1 MRRLYGSHSGE
12 NLAEEVSSDPTRPDQ
27 QSRLQ
32 LQANLNI
39 PHPEPD
45 DQSDDINN
53 TPIPASIR
61 VFSPPGLS
69 RDNTC
74 PLARRKV
81 YIVPSSP

>member
-12 NLAEEVSSDPTRPDQ
+12 NLAEEVSSDPTRTDQ

-61 VFSPPGLS
+61 VFSPPGDMRTSQMRSCMFYLVIS
-69 RDNTC
+69 YN
-74 PLARRKV
+74 
-81 YIVPSSP
+81 